1 MKRLYGI
8 IGFPVAHS
16 LSPVFQQAAFDLSG
30 LDASYVPF
38 ALPPE
43 SLQEGLKAL
52 DLLGVSGFNVTLPHK
67 EAVFS
72 WVTDLD
78 PVARKVGSVNTVVRR
93 KEGWFGANTD
103 VPGFCSAL
111 KCFLERSVG
120 SEVGHPLVLGA
131 GGSARS
137 VVAGLWKMGFSS
149 FTIVNRH
156 RGRAESLVE
165 FFRRGGMIQRV
176 EVLDFG
182 EITQWNPRG
191 IDLVINTLSR
201 DAFRDGFSLLDRT
214 DLGGVKG
221 FYDLSYELDGSLTPF
236 LKKGEMDGVPVED
249 GIGMLLE
256 QGALS
261 FEWWTGL
268 QAPRREMAESL
279 YKRSIKKVRSLQEGN
294 SAG

>member
-16 LSPVFQQAAFDLSG
+16 LSPVFQQTAFDLSG
-30 LDASYVPF
+30 LDAAYVPF
-38 ALPPE
+38 AIPPE

-72 WVTDLD
+72 WVNDLD
-78 PVARKVGSVNTVVRR
+78 PIARKVGSVNTVVRR
-93 KEGWFGANTD
+93 TEGWFGANTD

-120 SEVGHPLVLGA
+120 SEIKYPLVLGA

-137 VVAGLWKMGFSS
+137 VVTGLCEMGFSS
-149 FTIVNRH
+149 FTIVNRS

-165 FFRRGGMIQRV
+165 CFRRNGMIHAV
-176 EVLDFG
+176 EVLDF
-182 EITQWNPRG
+182 EEFSRWDPNG

-201 DAFRDGFSLLDRT
+201 DAFRERFSLLDRT
-214 DLGGVKG
+214 DLVGVKG

-236 LKKGEMDGVPVED
+236 LKKGEKDGIPVED

-268 QAPRREMAESL
+268 QAPRREMADSL
-279 YKRSIKKVRSLQEGN
+279 YRRTVKKVTPLQ
-294 SAG
+294 